1 MVNVVLTPTV
11 TNLLKERGITEA
23 DVRAVVDYAESTK
36 DKAIQ
41 PSTKLNWGVKRIGAT
56 TFNVIYKDNGEVT
69 TAFGYKVALKAIT
82 DFVPEEKVD
91 WVYAKSNEQMYRIRA
106 DMEYIGVTR
115 AASALGCKS
124 APATAFIEEFMA
136 IKTIA
141 IAQMLLEKKKGA

>member
-23 DVRAVVDYAESTK
+23 DVRAVVDYAETTK

-41 PSTKLNWGVKRIGAT
+41 PSTKLNWGVKRIGNST
-56 TFNVIYKDNGEVT
+56 VNVIYKDNGEVT
-69 TAFGYKVALKAIT
+69 TAFSYKVALKNIS
-82 DFVPEEKVD
+82 DYVPEDKTD
-91 WVYAKSNEQMYRIRA
+91 WVYAKTNEQMYRIRA

-115 AASALGCKS
+115 AASAYGCKS
-124 APATAFIEEFMA
+124 APNTAFIEEFMA
-136 IKTIA
+136 MKTIA